1 LALYKESMLNKI
13 EDDLEGRNQNWQA
26 LDKHVKNISD
36 EFDETKTYAVGD
48 YAIYD
53 NMLYR
58 CAIETTGEWNPD
70 NWIAT
75 SVGAEIASHLADRE
89 AHSPGSS
96 ILMPL
101 RNGWFAGGVE
111 TYGECRCYKDRN
123 RVYFTGLVNPA
134 VATDDMFCQL
144 PEGYRPAYR
153 KMYYAVL
160 TDSPAEYISIYPDG
174 RMVASSR
181 TKGSVCL
188 FGISF
193 SII

>member
-1 LALYKESMLNKI
+1 MSIYKPSL
-13 EDDLEGRNQNWQA
+13 
-26 LDKHVKNISD
+26 LDKFKDFVNGLRSNWDQYEAHVA
-36 EFDETKTYAVGD
+36 EFEA
-48 YAIYD
+48 
-53 NMLYR
+53 
-58 CAIETTGEWNPD
+58 
-70 NWIAT
+70 
-75 SVGAEIASHLADRE
+75 HLADRE

-134 VATDDMFCQL
+134 EATDDMFCQL

-153 KMYYAVL
+153 KVYYAVL
-160 TDSPAEYISIYPDG
+160 AGNPAEFITIYPDG

-181 TKGSVCL
+181 TKGSVYL
-188 FGISF
+188 FGVSF
-193 SII
+193 SIN